1 MQWHTLDLYIAVC
14 EIQRVDNRI
23 ESVWVVDHQF
33 AFILTDVHVR
43 PFFFFYRNP
52 QRELHLDEPCEV
64 LDRGI
69 DIIMRAKFDVD
80 ASVFTKFM
88 FAVRD
93 YLVLELKDFEVVE
106 LRFKFLFIFP

>member
-1 MQWHTLDLYIAVC
+1 VH
-14 EIQRVDNRI
+14 
-23 ESVWVVDHQF
+23 HQF
-33 AFILTDVHVR
+33 LFILTDVYIRTVLG
-43 PFFFFYRNP
+43 FYWNP

-69 DIIMRAKFDVD
+69 DIIMCAKFDVD

-106 LRFKFLFIFP
+106 LRFKFLLIFT